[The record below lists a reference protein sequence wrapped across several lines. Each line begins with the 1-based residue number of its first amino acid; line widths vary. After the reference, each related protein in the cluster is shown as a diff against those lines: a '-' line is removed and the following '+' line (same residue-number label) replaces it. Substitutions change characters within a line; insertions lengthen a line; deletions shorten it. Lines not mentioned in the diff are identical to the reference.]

1 MSLQENRVAAE
12 LALWGALLLF
22 IWMRLTD
29 GTVILGQSLG
39 TVIVEQ
45 SPGRLLFT
53 YLAAGV
59 IAAIGQLIIRAI
71 LAVVFRK
78 EKDTPADERERFIE
92 RKADQVA
99 YWAGLAAVHLV
110 IGHVLLTALFDRS
123 DVVALDFTSPAG
135 ILLALLTVLLLQEI
149 VRGVATLVLYRRT

>member
-1 MSLQENRVAAE
+1 MSPQENRVAAE

-45 SPGRLLFT
+45 SPGRLLWT
-53 YLAAGV
+53 YVAAGV
-59 IAAIGQLIIRAI
+59 IAAIGQLIIRA
-71 LAVVFRK
+71 VVFRK
-78 EKDTPADERERFIE
+78 EKDAPADERERFIE

-99 YWAGLAAVHLV
+99 YGAGVVTVHLV
-110 IGHVLLTALFDRS
+110 IGHVLLVAFFDRS
-123 DVVALDFTSPAG
+123 DVVALDFTSTAG
-135 ILLALLTVLLLQEI
+135 ILLVLLTVLLVQEI

>member
-1 MSLQENRVAAE
+1 MSPQENRVAAE

-53 YLAAGV
+53 YIAAGV
-59 IAAIGQLIIRAI
+59 IVAIGQLIIRA
-71 LAVVFRK
+71 VVFRK
-78 EKDTPADERERFIE
+78 EKDAPADERERFIE

-99 YWAGLAAVHLV
+99 YWAGVVAIHFM
-110 IGHVLLTALFDRS
+110 IGHVLFTALFDRS
-123 DVVALDFTSPAG
+123 DLVALDFTSTAG
-135 ILLALLTVLLLQEI
+135 ILLGLLTVLLVQEI

>member
-1 MSLQENRVAAE
+1 MSPQENRVAAE

-53 YLAAGV
+53 YFAAGV
-59 IAAIGQLIIRAI
+59 IAAIGQLIIRA
-71 LAVVFRK
+71 VVFRK
-78 EKDTPADERERFIE
+78 EKDAPADERERFIE

-99 YWAGLAAVHLV
+99 YGAGVVTVHLV
-110 IGHVLLTALFDRS
+110 IGHVLLVAFFDRS
-123 DVVALDFTSPAG
+123 DVVALDFTSTAG
-135 ILLALLTVLLLQEI
+135 ILLVLLTVLLLQEI

>member
-1 MSLQENRVAAE
+1 MSPQENRVAAE

-39 TVIVEQ
+39 TFIVEQ
-45 SPGRLLFT
+45 PPGRLLWT
-53 YLAAGV
+53 YVAAGV
-59 IAAIGQLIIRAI
+59 IAAIGQLIIRA
-71 LAVVFRK
+71 VVFRK
-78 EKDTPADERERFIE
+78 EKDAPADERERFIE

-99 YWAGLAAVHLV
+99 YGAGVVTVHLV
-110 IGHVLLTALFDRS
+110 IGHVLLVAFFDRS
-123 DVVALDFTSPAG
+123 DVVALDFTSTAG
-135 ILLALLTVLLLQEI
+135 ILLGLLTVLLVQEI

>member
-1 MSLQENRVAAE
+1 MSPQENRVAAE

-53 YLAAGV
+53 YIAAGV
-59 IAAIGQLIIRAI
+59 IAAIGQLIIRA
-71 LAVVFRK
+71 VVFRK
-78 EKDTPADERERFIE
+78 EKDAPADERERFIE

-99 YWAGLAAVHLV
+99 YGAGVVTVHLV
-110 IGHVLLTALFDRS
+110 IGHVLLVAFFDRS
-123 DVVALDFTSPAG
+123 DVVALDFTSTAG
-135 ILLALLTVLLLQEI
+135 ILLVLLTVLLVQEI

>member
-53 YLAAGV
+53 YIAAGV
-59 IAAIGQLIIRAI
+59 IAAIGQLIIRA
-71 LAVVFRK
+71 VVFRK
-78 EKDTPADERERFIE
+78 EKDAPADERERFIE

-99 YWAGLAAVHLV
+99 YGAGIVTVHLV
-110 IGHVLLTALFDRS
+110 IGHVLLVAFFDRS
-123 DVVALDFTSPAG
+123 DVVALDFTSTAG
-135 ILLALLTVLLLQEI
+135 ILLVLLTVLLLQEI

>member
-1 MSLQENRVAAE
+1 MSPQENRVAAE

-39 TVIVEQ
+39 TFIVEQ
-45 SPGRLLFT
+45 PPGRLLWT
-53 YLAAGV
+53 YVAAGA
-59 IAAIGQLIIRAI
+59 IAAIGQLIIRA
-71 LAVVFRK
+71 VVFRK
-78 EKDTPADERERFIE
+78 EKAAPADERERFIE

-99 YWAGLAAVHLV
+99 YGAGVVTVHLV
-110 IGHVLLTALFDRS
+110 IGHVLLVAFFDRS
-123 DVVALDFTSPAG
+123 DVVALDFTSTAG
-135 ILLALLTVLLLQEI
+135 ILLVLLTVLLVQEI